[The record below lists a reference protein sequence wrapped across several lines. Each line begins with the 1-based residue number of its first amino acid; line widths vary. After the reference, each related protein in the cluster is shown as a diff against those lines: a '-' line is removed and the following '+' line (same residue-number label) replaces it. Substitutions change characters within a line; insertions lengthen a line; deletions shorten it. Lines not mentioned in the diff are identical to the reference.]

1 MKKASSAK
9 ALCSIVSAG
18 CAVYGKR
25 DGFSGREL
33 FNEALDE
40 LFLNCPKLEKKDV
53 NALYVGQSFEIFE
66 HQANTPTGFSNNYG
80 LPNIPSVR
88 VETISSSGA
97 SSLRQGMLGVLSGT
111 FDVVL
116 CGAVEKMTTLET
128 PDVSEVLSMGSD
140 RPFEAWNGCTLPALN
155 ALVAREHMRRFGT
168 TEEQLALVAVKNH
181 RNGFENP
188 KAFLRK
194 IVTVKDVLESRK
206 VCTPLKLLDCSPIA
220 DGASCLAICKP
231 EMARMYTD
239 SPVEIIGTAQASDC
253 DVVFRD
259 ELVGFKTTRIA
270 AKKALE
276 MAGQNIFDMD
286 LVEVHDA
293 FTINEIVAYEDLGM
307 CAKGDGGKL
316 IESGETKI
324 DGSIP
329 VNPSGGLKSKGHP
342 IASSGIGQAYEV
354 FNQLGEGATKIA
366 PSRRVKDAK
375 SAMTHSMGGAG
386 LDVSVHIFRASK

>member
-1 MKKASSAK
+1 LKKISSAK
-9 ALCSIVSAG
+9 PICSIVSAG
-18 CAVYGKR
+18 CAKYGR
-25 DGFSGREL
+25 REGLYGREL

-40 LFLNCPKLEKKDV
+40 LFLNCQKLEIKDV
-53 NALYVGQSFEIFE
+53 DALYVGQSFETFE
-66 HQANTPTGFSNNYG
+66 HQANTPTGLSNNYG
-80 LPNIPSVR
+80 FPNIPSVR
-88 VETISSSGA
+88 IETISSSGG
-97 SSLRQGMLGVLSGT
+97 STLRQGLLGLLSGA
-111 FDVVL
+111 FDLVL

-181 RNGFENP
+181 KNGFENP
-188 KAFLRK
+188 KAYLRK
-194 IVTVKDVLESRK
+194 IVSVKDVLESRK

-220 DGASCLAICKP
+220 DGASCVAICKP
-231 EMARMYTD
+231 ELARNFTD
-239 SPVEIIGTAQASDC
+239 SPVDIIASAQASDC

-259 ELVGFKTTRIA
+259 ELAGFKATRIA

-276 MAGQNIFDMD
+276 MAGISIFDMD
-286 LVEVHDA
+286 FVEVHDA

-307 CAKGDGGKL
+307 CAKGEGGKL
-316 IESGETKI
+316 IENGETNI

-342 IASSGIGQAYEV
+342 IASSGIGQAYEA
-354 FNQLGEGATKIA
+354 FNQLGEGAAKIA

-375 SAMTHSMGGAG
+375 TAMTHSMGGAG
-386 LDVSVHIFRASK
+386 LDVSVHIFRASS